1 MVSKITLL
9 VIVILSLYTNKGES
23 ESNTNNV
30 ELPPV
35 VKGLSYSFYSS
46 SCPKLEAIVR
56 GHLANVFKKDITQSA
71 GLLRLHFHDCFVQG
85 CDGSVLL
92 DGSASGPSEQNAPPN
107 LSLRPEAFQIIND
120 LRALVQRTCGRVVS
134 CADLTA
140 LAARDSVYLA
150 GGPYYDIPYGRRDS
164 LNFAT
169 RDVTLANLPSPF
181 SNTTTILNSLATK
194 KLDATD
200 VVALSGG
207 HTIGRGHCSSFT
219 NRLYPTQD
227 SAIDK
232 TFAIN
237 LKITCP
243 TATTDNTTVLDI
255 ITPNKFDNKYYVD
268 LVKGQGLF
276 TSDQTL
282 FTDSR
287 TRGIVS
293 SFATNQSLFFEKFV
307 NAILKM
313 GQLGVLTGVQ
323 GEIRA
328 NCSARN
334 GNDLGLSSVVG
345 LDDQIKG
352 SVSQF

>member
-1 MVSKITLL
+1 MVSYITLL
-9 VIVILSLYTNKGES
+9 VIVLVGLFIKG

-30 ELPPV
+30 VKPPIV
-35 VKGLSYSFYSS
+35 TGLSYSFYSS

-107 LSLRPEAFQIIND
+107 LSLRAEAFQIIND
-120 LRALVQRTCGRVVS
+120 LRALVQSTCGRVVS

-169 RDVTLANLPSPF
+169 RDVTLANLPSPT
-181 SNTTTILNSLATK
+181 SNSTIILNSLATK
-194 KLDATD
+194 NLDPTD

-207 HTIGRGHCSSFT
+207 HTIGRGHCNSFT

-227 SAIDK
+227 SDMDN
-232 TFAIN
+232 TFASN
-237 LKITCP
+237 LKVTCP
-243 TATTDNTTVLDI
+243 TTTTDNTTVLDI
-255 ITPNKFDNKYYVD
+255 RTPNKFDNKYYVD
-268 LVKGQGLF
+268 LVNGQGLF
-276 TSDQTL
+276 TSDETL

-287 TRGIVS
+287 TRDIVS
-293 SFATNQSLFFEKFV
+293 SFAMNQSLFFEKFV
-307 NAILKM
+307 NAMLKM

-334 GNDLGLSSVVG
+334 GNDFELSSVVE
-345 LDDQIKG
+345 LNDRNEG